1 MINPYC
7 TLEELKAWG
16 TTRGQAASIDAMDDA
31 VMESIIEGVSRQIDQ
46 YCARTFYPRYET
58 HYLTVPYGQND
69 NSILFLDDDLL
80 TVVTLTNG
88 NGVAIASTEYSLKP
102 KNISPAY
109 ALQMIS
115 TSAYIWEPTTAGAY
129 ENAIALA
136 GWWGFHNRYTQRAF
150 VSGGTLGAA
159 MADTTTKSC
168 TLTAGH
174 TVKPGDIIRI
184 DSELFNVTAVTA
196 TTATFYQRGD
206 NGTAAATHL
215 INSIVYVW
223 QTIPEIKQAVL
234 QTALNIYAGRSGQS
248 SAGQITVTAS
258 GVIIRPADIPAMV
271 QKSLDGFVR
280 RL

>member
-16 TTRGQAASIDAMDDA
+16 TTRGQTATIDGIDDA

-58 HYLTVPYGQND
+58 HYLTVPSGQND

-80 TVVTLTNG
+80 AVVTLTNG
-88 NGVAIASTEYSLKP
+88 NSVALASTEYALKP
-102 KNISPAY
+102 KNYSPAY
-109 ALQMIS
+109 ALQMIE

-129 ENAIALA
+129 ENAITLV
-136 GWWGFHNRYTQRAF
+136 GWWGFHNKYTQRALI
-150 VSGGTLGAA
+150 SGGTLGAA

-174 TVKPGDIIRI
+174 TVKAGDIIKI

-206 NGTAAATHL
+206 NGSTAATHL
-215 INSIVYVW
+215 ISSVVYVW
-223 QTIPEIKQAVL
+223 QVMPEIKQAVL

-248 SAGQITVTAS
+248 SAGQITITAS
-258 GVIIRPADIPAMV
+258 GVIIRPDAIPPMV